1 MKNKSQTSFWS
12 PKGLGLHGFGGE
24 GGESQEQEEEKEE
37 EGRGEEDQGMESFIL
52 GFWYEFPW
60 RIDAPWS
67 RVLEE
72 IT

>member
-1 MKNKSQTSFWS
+1 MANRGERSGARKREEEEEEAEEEE
-12 PKGLGLHGFGGE
+12 GE
-24 GGESQEQEEEKEE
+24 GGQGQK
-37 EGRGEEDQGMESFIL
+37 QGMESFIL

>member
-1 MKNKSQTSFWS
+1 MVLRRRK
-12 PKGLGLHGFGGE
+12 
-24 GGESQEQEEEKEE
+24 ESKEKQEEKEE
-37 EGRGEEDQGMESFIL
+37 GGGEEEDQGMESFIL

-60 RIDAPWS
+60 RIDAPWY

>member
-1 MKNKSQTSFWS
+1 MEEEEEEEEEE
-12 PKGLGLHGFGGE
+12 GGE
-24 GGESQEQEEEKEE
+24 GGQGQK
-37 EGRGEEDQGMESFIL
+37 QGMESFIL

>member
-1 MKNKSQTSFWS
+1 MRPTKAILSHF
-12 PKGLGLHGFGGE
+12 LVGFTVLRRRK
-24 GGESQEQEEEKEE
+24 ESKEEQEEKEE
-37 EGRGEEDQGMESFIL
+37 GGGEEEDQGMESCIL
-52 GFWYEFPW
+52 GFRYEFPW

>member
-1 MKNKSQTSFWS
+1 MANRGERSGARKREEEEEEEEEEE
-12 PKGLGLHGFGGE
+12 GE
-24 GGESQEQEEEKEE
+24 GGQGQ
-37 EGRGEEDQGMESFIL
+37 DQGMESFIL

>member
-1 MKNKSQTSFWS
+1 MAN
-12 PKGLGLHGFGGE
+12 HGERSGARKREEEEEEEEEEEGE
-24 GGESQEQEEEKEE
+24 GGQGQ
-37 EGRGEEDQGMESFIL
+37 DQGMESFIL

>member
-1 MKNKSQTSFWS
+1 MEQGRERKKRRKKKKKKKEKEDKVKNKVWNPLFWV
-12 PKGLGLHGFGGE
+12 
-24 GGESQEQEEEKEE
+24 
-37 EGRGEEDQGMESFIL
+37 
-52 GFWYEFPW
+52 FWYEFPW

>member
-1 MKNKSQTSFWS
+1 MEQGRERKKRRKKKKKKKEKEDKVKNKAWNRYF
-12 PKGLGLHGFGGE
+12 
-24 GGESQEQEEEKEE
+24 
-37 EGRGEEDQGMESFIL
+37 

-72 IT
+72 ITETLDVCWDYEIFPQLV